1 MVNWFQKVVLVFK
14 DKQLRNKIL
23 FVLGILVVFRLA
35 ASIPIPGI
43 DSENLKRFF
52 EQSQFFGLMN
62 LFVGGTLSNL
72 SIIMLGL
79 GPYITSVIIIQLLTM
94 IFPQLEKMFKEEGAA
109 GKQKINQ
116 YGRIMTIPLALVQA
130 YAMLSLL
137 QRSGAIGVFST
148 TQLITSLITVAGGA
162 VFLMWLGE
170 LITEKGIGNGVS
182 LLIFAGIVSRMPTD
196 MRQLIYS
203 WDPSRLPSYILFFG
217 ASLLIIAGVVLITE
231 ARRNIVVS
239 YAKRVRGNKVYG
251 GSSTF
256 LPINLNPAGV
266 IPIIF
271 ALSILLFPS
280 MIAGFFSG
288 GGGFITS
295 AATGVANFLQN
306 AWIHGALFFI
316 LVFLFTFFYTAVTFD
331 PESIANNL
339 QKMGGFVPG
348 IRPGKT
354 TAQFL
359 HKILYR
365 ILFLGAGFLGIIAV
379 LPSIIQGVT
388 NVQAFQFL
396 IGGTA
401 LLIVVSVVL
410 DTWRQV
416 KAQMEMREYERF

>member
-1 MVNWFQKVVLVFK
+1 MINWFQKIVLVFK

-23 FVLGILVVFRLA
+23 FVLGILVIFRLA

-94 IFPQLEKMFKEEGAA
+94 IFPQLERMFKEEGAA
-109 GKQKINQ
+109 GKQKVNQ
-116 YGRIMTIPLALVQA
+116 YGRIMTIPLALVQS

-137 QRSGAIGVFST
+137 QRNGAIGAFSA
-148 TQLITSLITVAGGA
+148 TQLITSLITVTGGA

-182 LLIFAGIVSRMPTD
+182 LLIFAGIVSRTPAD
-196 MRQLIYS
+196 VRQLIYS
-203 WDPSRLPSYILFFG
+203 WDPSRLPGYILFFG

-251 GSSTF
+251 GASTF

-288 GGGFITS
+288 GGGFIAG
-295 AATGVANFLQN
+295 AATSIANFLQN
-306 AWIHGALFFI
+306 AWIHGVLFFA

-365 ILFLGAGFLGIIAV
+365 ILFLGAAFLGIIAV
-379 LPSIIQGVT
+379 LPSVIQGVT

>member
-1 MVNWFQKVVLVFK
+1 MNWFRKLLLVLK
-14 DKQLRNKIL
+14 DKSLRNKIL
-23 FVLGILVVFRLA
+23 FVLCVFAVFRLA

-43 DSENLKRFF
+43 DTENLKRFF

-94 IFPQLEKMFKEEGAA
+94 IFPKLEKMFKEEGSS
-109 GKQKINQ
+109 GRQKINQ
-116 YGRIMTIPLALVQA
+116 YGRMLAVPLALVQG
-130 YAMLSLL
+130 YAMLTLL
-137 QRSGAIGVFST
+137 QKNGAIG
-148 TQLITSLITVAGGA
+148 QLAGVQILTALVTIAGGA
-162 VFLMWLGE
+162 LFLMWLGE

-182 LLIFAGIVSRMPTD
+182 LLIFAGIVSRTPAEV
-196 MRQLIYS
+196 RQFILK
-203 WDPSRLPSYILFFG
+203 WDPTKLPGSIAFFG
-217 ASLLIIAGVVLITE
+217 IAILIIAGVVLMTE
-231 ARRNIVVS
+231 ARRNILVS
-239 YAKRVRGNKVYG
+239 YAKRVRGNKMYG
-251 GSSTF
+251 GASTY

-280 MIAGFFSG
+280 MIAGFFAG
-288 GGGFITS
+288 GGGFI
-295 AATGVANFLQN
+295 AGMATAVANFLQN
-306 AWIHGALFFI
+306 TWVHGIFFFS

-339 QKMGGFVPG
+339 QRMGGFVPG
-348 IRPGKT
+348 IRPGKS
-354 TAQFL
+354 TARFL

-365 ILFLGAGFLGIIAV
+365 ILFLGAGFLGVIAV
-379 LPSIIQGVT
+379 LPSVVQGATAVT
-388 NVQAFQFL
+388 EFTFL

-401 LLIVVSVVL
+401 LLIAVSVVL